1 MLQLK
6 YIKCYK
12 VGIWALIP
20 TPQSGVKTFK
30 IANLKT
36 DAKIMLQ
43 AKSDSESYINS
54 GEYKNNMSF
63 YKIIKDL
70 DRLN

>member
-1 MLQLK
+1 
-6 YIKCYK
+6 
-12 VGIWALIP
+12 
-20 TPQSGVKTFK
+20 
-30 IANLKT
+30 
-36 DAKIMLQ
+36 MLQ